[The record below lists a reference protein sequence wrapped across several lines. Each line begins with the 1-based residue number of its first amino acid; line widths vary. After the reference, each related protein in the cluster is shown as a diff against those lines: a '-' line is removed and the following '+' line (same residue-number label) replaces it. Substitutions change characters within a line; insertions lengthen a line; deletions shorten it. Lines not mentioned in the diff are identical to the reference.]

1 MYSCVWL
8 RMLGWHAG
16 WPREWC
22 IITGTKQTTIADA
35 IEKDQNPK
43 IDALRWLAH
52 LLLLF
57 LLRELYLTATS
68 RRVTKP
74 NFPSVT
80 RWKRADFFFFV
91 LFFFLWYFHTIGRT
105 CWLCSNASSK
115 SCRLFFGVFFFFF
128 LLRHC
133 RNGHYSFQRHVSI
146 AAFSSSSSF
155 LEKRKNVELEEFL
168 VKKKRTGGSE
178 LISGGKSI
186 ETLSIVSTFTFP
198 FVVRVPCSG
207 IKTKRTVFH
216 RDRLPLHPRTQLSRI
231 ESQVSYTLCV

>member
-1 MYSCVWL
+1 MPTFC
-8 RMLGWHAG
+8 
-16 WPREWC
+16 
-22 IITGTKQTTIADA
+22 
-35 IEKDQNPK
+35 
-43 IDALRWLAH
+43 
-52 LLLLF
+52 
-57 LLRELYLTATS
+57 
-68 RRVTKP
+68 
-74 NFPSVT
+74 
-80 RWKRADFFFFV
+80 FF
-91 LFFFLWYFHTIGRT
+91 LFFSLVLSHDWPDVLAMQQRQFKVLSSIFLG
-105 CWLCSNASSK
+105 
-115 SCRLFFGVFFFFF
+115 FFF

-178 LISGGKSI
+178 LISGDKSI